1 MSGIR
6 HSIGYMFSFLSS
18 GGGSATAS
26 VAASSIFF
34 HLRVVAFSARAYRVS
49 VDADGVEVAHG
60 KPVVV
65 AVASAVAANVSRF
78 NRLQPR
84 ESVTHG
90 G

>member
-26 VAASSIFF
+26 VAASGKFGQVRAIAS
-34 HLRVVAFSARAYRVS
+34 AARAYRVS
-49 VDADGVEVAHG
+49 VHADGVEVAHG

-65 AVASAVAANVSRF
+65 AVASAVAANVPRL
-78 NRLQPR
+78 NRLQP
-84 ESVTHG
+84 
-90 G
+90 